1 MNWTNDY
8 LSLEETMKKLLI
20 LLLVFAIAMMIVPT
34 AFAAPPCNDAD
45 GDGSPSGYEYAKN
58 HIVPFA
64 HDGTLGQGHK
74 PGAHHGFSTCI
85 HGG

>member
-1 MNWTNDY
+1 
-8 LSLEETMKKLLI
+8 MKKFLLI
-20 LLLVFAIAMMIVPT
+20 LLVLAIALMAVPT

-45 GDGSPSGYEYAKN
+45 GDGSPSGYEYAQN

-74 PGAHHGFSTCI
+74 PGSHQGFSVCNPS
-85 HGG
+85 GK